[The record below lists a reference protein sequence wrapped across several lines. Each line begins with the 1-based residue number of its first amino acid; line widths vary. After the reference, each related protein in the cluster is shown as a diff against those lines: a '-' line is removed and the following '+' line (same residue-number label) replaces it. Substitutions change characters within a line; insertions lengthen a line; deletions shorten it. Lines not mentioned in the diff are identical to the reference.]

1 MVCQRLSTVH
11 LGPSTVDRL
20 TEVGLQEIA
29 AIVQEAGGYQQGNEI
44 VSRWL
49 LLETDPE
56 IIANQEATRAE
67 EISAEFDDEAS
78 RDLDRPVPM
87 EQGIYYWKYLN
98 SNLENLIVYLI
109 LDYPTSSNS
118 RQEDENNILLNNFFQ
133 SATAIVNGQIKD
145 AIVTAL
151 AQGILS
157 HLSNIKNLK

>member
-11 LGPSTVDRL
+11 LGPSTVARL

-87 EQGIYYWKYLN
+87 EKGIYYWKLFELKLGEPN
-98 SNLENLIVYLI
+98 CIPDI
-109 LDYPTSSNS
+109 
-118 RQEDENNILLNNFFQ
+118 R
-133 SATAIVNGQIKD
+133 
-145 AIVTAL
+145 
-151 AQGILS
+151 LS
-157 HLSNIKNLK
+157 DQQ